1 MEKEI
6 WRDIP
11 DYENLYKVSNL
22 GRIKSLTRLVRVKNG
37 MRTIK
42 GQILKDKIN
51 KLTGY
56 HQIQLSRNGKKS
68 YFFVHRLVYMAF
80 NGEIP
85 EGIQVN
91 HIDENKNN
99 NSLSNLNL
107 MTPKQNMN
115 FGTAIE
121 RRCRKQGKKIIMDED
136 IEFGSIREAARHL
149 GCQMSNVW
157 TCCRKPTYTIY
168 GHHFKYKEE
177 SKE

>member
-68 YFFVHRLVYMAF
+68 YFFFYSLVYMAF

-85 EGIQVN
+85 EGI
-91 HIDENKNN
+91 
-99 NSLSNLNL
+99 
-107 MTPKQNMN
+107 
-115 FGTAIE
+115 
-121 RRCRKQGKKIIMDED
+121 
-136 IEFGSIREAARHL
+136 
-149 GCQMSNVW
+149 
-157 TCCRKPTYTIY
+157 
-168 GHHFKYKEE
+168 
-177 SKE
+177 